1 LNSKEFMHQAWLD
14 MIKLNAPTHELEKP
28 DFRDK
33 KKTPCFHKLIKMRY
47 YLFKLLMVTNSSM
60 SPSKVSN
67 KIKSADMC

>member
-1 LNSKEFMHQAWLD
+1 MHQAWLD
-14 MIKLNAPTHELEKP
+14 MIKLNAPTHELEKL